1 MVKIFNEPPP
11 RRIVTATVHPGSV
24 ATNILGSGI
33 ANSELASVFL
43 RTPTQAAH
51 IILHAIVSD
60 RFVPGAYIDATGR
73 AHDLAGFAE
82 GQMERHLS
90 SYPNARSLYFARPA
104 VFKLASFDR
113 WAFRNIQ
120 FVSYVNA
127 SAARA
132 IDTTELAAKLWEV
145 SDRIVKNFEQER
157 PILSL

>member
-1 MVKIFNEPPP
+1 
-11 RRIVTATVHPGSV
+11 
-24 ATNILGSGI
+24 
-33 ANSELASVFL
+33 L

-73 AHDLAGFAE
+73 AHDLAGFAMG
-82 GQMERHLS
+82 GQMESHLS

-104 VFKLASFDR
+104 VFKLASFDQ

-120 FVSYVNA
+120 FVSYVNT
-127 SAARA
+127 SAARTVN
-132 IDTTELAAKLWEV
+132 TTELAAKLWEV
-145 SDRIVKNFEQER
+145 SDRIVKNFEQQR